1 MKKIKL
7 YRMKKAIKLN
17 SLVVLLLSMVVFT
30 ACVEDDDFSA
40 PNLTVTE
47 PTLDGPITDI
57 DAVLGAYNQQG
68 ELITY
73 DGENNLY
80 MEGYVISSDEGGN
93 FYKQLV
99 LQDKPENPTAGVVL
113 QLDVSPLFTR
123 YEFGRKVY
131 VNLKGLS
138 VAEDNGVIQI
148 GRAAGTSLERIS
160 EPMVNTAIIRSAEVA
175 TIVPKEVT
183 IADFNNELESQ
194 YIRLTN
200 VQFNR
205 NDVLGEDPKTFAS
218 EDADQFDGERTLE
231 SCTDGGSVILST
243 STFSDFKSLLLPAG
257 QGSVDAVLTRDFFDE
272 FYTIYLNSP
281 ENLIFDDANRCDPDV
296 LECAGTSGGG
306 AAIFSEDFEGFGSYT
321 AEGWTNVNISGTNT
335 DWFISGFNNNDYS
348 RISAFSSGNAEADVW
363 LVTPTINLDATT
375 GEELS
380 FEVEAAYDTGTILSV
395 YISTDFTGDPTTA
408 TWQLL
413 DAAIPSGPSSG
424 FGGLQVID
432 PVNISCID
440 GDVNIGF
447 FYQGSDPTATTRYHI
462 DNVEVTG
469 N

>member
-1 MKKIKL
+1 
-7 YRMKKAIKLN
+7 MKKAIKIN
-17 SLVVLLLSMVVFT
+17 NLVVLLLSMVIFT

-57 DAVLGAYNQQG
+57 DAVLGAYNQEG

-93 FYKQLV
+93 WFKSLV
-99 LQDKPENPTAGVVL
+99 LQDKPESPTAGIVI
-113 QLDVSPLFTR
+113 QLDVNPLFTR

-131 VNLKGLS
+131 INLKGLS

-148 GRAAGTSLERIS
+148 GRAAGNELERIS
-160 EPMVNTAIIRSAEVA
+160 EPMVNNVVLRSAEVA

-183 IADFNNELESQ
+183 IADFSDELESQ
-194 YIRLTN
+194 FIRLTN
-200 VQFNR
+200 MQFNR

-218 EDADQFDGERTLE
+218 EDDDQFDGERNLE
-231 SCTDGGSVILST
+231 SCVEGGSVILST

-257 QGSVDAVLTRDFFDE
+257 QGSIDAILTRDFFDD

-281 ENLIFDDANRCDPDV
+281 EDINFDDGTRCDPDFF
-296 LECAGTSGGG
+296 ECDEASGGG
-306 AAIFSEDFEGFGSYT
+306 AAFFSEDFEGFGTYT
-321 AEGWTNVNISGTNT
+321 AEGWTNTNVSGTDT
-335 DWFISGFNNNDYS
+335 DWFISGFGGNNYS
-348 RISAFSSGNAEADVW
+348 RISAFSSGNAEADVY
-363 LVTPTINLDATT
+363 LVTPAINMDGTT
-375 GEELS
+375 GEELFFDVQAS
-380 FEVEAAYDTGTILSV
+380 FDNGTNLSV
-395 YISTDFTGDPTTA
+395 LVSTDFTGDPTTA
-408 TWQLL
+408 TWSIL
-413 DAAIPSGPSSG
+413 DASIPTGPG
-424 FGGLQVID
+424 GTFGNFETVG
-432 PVNISCID
+432 PVNVSCLD
-440 GDVNIGF
+440 GDVHFAF
-447 FYQGSDPTATTRYHI
+447 FYEGSDPGATTRYHV